1 MSFQVGYIKVFITI
15 LYVAAAK
22 IPLDCLDIFKRIFH
36 RQQSELMLKP
46 LRRRFLF
53 GCQELSLGCPV
64 FIKAVLIHPDDLLY
78 GIGRAAR

>member
-1 MSFQVGYIKVFITI
+1 
-15 LYVAAAK
+15 
-22 IPLDCLDIFKRIFH
+22 
-36 RQQSELMLKP
+36 MLKP